1 MFPLKISGSGIFI
14 VYCLLIMNSTTLL
27 LMELFRVSISSCI
40 AFSSLILMAFL
51 YLMHVN

>member
-27 LMELFRVSISSCI
+27 LMELFRVPISSCI
-40 AFSSLILMAFL
+40 AFSSFNFNGISLFNAC
-51 YLMHVN
+51 